1 MAKQVVVR
9 RDCDMRNL
17 SAIMFT
23 DLVGY
28 TSLTQLDESRA
39 LESLEMHNR
48 KVRELI
54 HKFHAREVKTIGDSF
69 LIEFEDV
76 LEACKCSVEIQ
87 KSFHESNRS
96 CPDPWKTKLRIGIH
110 YGDVVHR
117 EGDVFGDTVNIT
129 SRIQPLADPEGICI
143 SGQVFDQIRNKLGL
157 PIVQLE
163 FTQLKN
169 VNVPITIYK
178 ILSPGRGRSG
188 ANAEL
193 PDSIKIESPFYHSLK

>member
-96 CPDPWKTKLRIGIH
+96 VPDPWKTKLRIGIH

-163 FTQLKN
+163 FTRTKKCQCPYHDLQD
-169 VNVPITIYK
+169 P
-178 ILSPGRGRSG
+178 SPLGEGGLEQTR
-188 ANAEL
+188 N
-193 PDSIKIESPFYHSLK
+193 SPTR